1 MRLLLGLLPV
11 SAHAVDAVATGA
23 MPDAMLPPP
32 TPITA
37 GQSLYLDVSLNHAS
51 RGLFPFIDLHGRLQA
66 LPRVLRQLGFP
77 AQGEAPVYLDQL
89 EGVEVRYDARMQT
102 LALDAPLALLDLPTA
117 AIGERPVDVPAA
129 RASPGVLVNYDLYAT
144 HVADQS
150 SLALTS
156 ELRMFGIG
164 RGTLSNLALQRRF
177 QDGEARRWRS
187 DSVRLD
193 TRWTLDFPQQ
203 AVTLEV
209 GDFYSGFL
217 DWSRPVRMGGLQVG
231 RNYGLQPYRVL
242 SPTPSFLG
250 QAVVPSNVELYVDG
264 LRQYSGEVPVGPF
277 QLATQPGISGTGT
290 AQVVI
295 TDAFG
300 RSRTVD
306 FDFYGTQQLLDRG
319 LTDWSVGIGRLR
331 EDYGVR
337 SFSYDDR
344 TLASATWR
352 HGVSERFTADAHAEA
367 GGGLRQA
374 GVGGGWLAGR
384 AGVVSAAYARSALG
398 GQRGGQYSAGYNWNN
413 RRFNINLLSRRTH
426 GDYRDLGALQDSL
439 PPDITEQATLGVSL
453 EQLGALSASYLRL
466 RQADG
471 RDDRY
476 ASVFWSRTFA
486 QRWST
491 YVSANQNLSDS
502 SDRSVYVSLA
512 ATLGRD
518 RQASVALQ
526 RNGGEQ
532 LYSVDVSQP
541 VPGDGGG
548 NGMGWRMQARHGDRG
563 TGGLAEAGWLTPTG
577 RYSAGAV
584 HEGGTTYGYANAGG
598 ALVWM
603 GGHVFAAREV
613 NDAFAVVSTG
623 GIGGVPVRLENRD
636 IGVTDRRGLLL
647 VSPLLSWQRN
657 RLSID
662 TLGLP
667 ADIAAD
673 RVDDWVTPRQGAGL
687 GVSFGLR
694 RTRSVQLVVQ
704 DPSGTPLAVG
714 STVRFGRD
722 GDAVVGYDGQLYL
735 QDRPQDGRLRITTPE
750 GSCELQVP
758 APAVTAD
765 GAIPRL
771 GPLTCV
777 PVPVPTAELP

>member
-1 MRLLLGLLPV
+1 MRILLGLAPI
-11 SAHAVDAVATGA
+11 SAQAADVVAAGA

-32 TPITA
+32 TPLTA
-37 GQSLYLDVSLNHAS
+37 SQSLYLEVTLNQAP
-51 RGLFPFIDLHGRLQA
+51 RGLLPFIDQRGRLQA
-66 LPRVLRQLGFP
+66 LPQVLRQLGFP
-77 AQGEAPVYLDQL
+77 ARGEVPVYLDQL
-89 EGVEVRYDARMQT
+89 VGVQVRYDARMQT
-102 LALDAPLALLDLPTA
+102 LAIDAPLDQLDLPTA
-117 AIGERPVDVPAA
+117 TIGA
-129 RASPGVLVNYDLYAT
+129 RANDLPHASASPGVLLNYDLYAT
-144 HVADQS
+144 HVQNQS

-156 ELRMFGIG
+156 ELRVFGVG
-164 RGTLSNLALQRRF
+164 RGTLSNLSLQRRF
-177 QDGEARRWRS
+177 QDGDGRRWRS
-187 DSVRLD
+187 ESVRLD
-193 TRWTLDFPQQ
+193 TRWTLDFPEQ
-203 AVTLEV
+203 AVSLDV

-217 DWSRPVRMGGLQVG
+217 DWSRPVRMGGIQIG

-277 QLATQPGISGTGT
+277 QLATQPGISGMGT

-306 FDFYGTQQLLDRG
+306 FDFYGTQQLLARG
-319 LTDWSVGIGRLR
+319 LTDWSVGVGQLR

-337 SFSYDDR
+337 SFAYDDR

-352 HGVSERFTADAHAEA
+352 HGVTDRFTAEAHAEA

-374 GVGGGWLAGR
+374 GIGGGWLAGR
-384 AGVVSAAYARSALG
+384 AGVLTAAYARSQYGDL
-398 GQRGGQYSAGYNWNN
+398 RGGQYSVGYNWNN
-413 RRFNINLLSRRTH
+413 RRFNVNLLSRRSH

-439 PPDITEQATLGVSL
+439 PPDITEQATFGVSL
-453 EQLGALSASYLRL
+453 ERFGAVSASYLRL
-466 RQADG
+466 RQPDG
-471 RDDRY
+471 QDDRY
-476 ASVFWSRTFA
+476 ASLFWSRTFA
-486 QRWST
+486 QRWSA
-491 YVSANQNLSDS
+491 YVSANQNLGDS
-502 SDRSVYVSLA
+502 SDRSLYVSLA
-512 ATLGRD
+512 ATLGNN
-518 RQASVALQ
+518 RQASVGAQ
-526 RNGGEQ
+526 RNGSEP

-548 NGMGWRMQARHGDRG
+548 NGMGWRVQARQGDRG

-577 RYSAGAV
+577 RYSVGAV
-584 HEGGTTYGYANAGG
+584 HEGDSTYGYANAGG

-623 GIGGVPVRLENRD
+623 GIAGVPVRLENRE
-636 IGVTDRRGLLL
+636 IGVTDRNGLLL

-662 TLGLP
+662 TMGLP
-667 ADIAAD
+667 ADIAAE

-694 RTRSVQLVVQ
+694 RSRAVQFVAQ
-704 DPSGTPLAVG
+704 DSAGAALPVG
-714 STVRFGRD
+714 SVVRFGQQ
-722 GDAVVGYDGQLYL
+722 GEALVGYDGAVYL
-735 QDRPQDGRLRITTPE
+735 QDLPADGRLQVTTPE
-750 GSCELQVP
+750 GPCQLRVSLPV
-758 APAVTAD
+758 VTAT

-771 GPLTCV
+771 GPVTCV
-777 PVPVPTAELP
+777 PLAAPGSP

>member
-1 MRLLLGLLPV
+1 MRILLGLVPA
-11 SAHAVDAVATGA
+11 SAHAADVVATGA
-23 MPDAMLPPP
+23 MPDALLPPP
-32 TPITA
+32 TPLTA
-37 GQSLYLDVSLNHAS
+37 SQSLYLEVSLNQAA
-51 RGLFPFIDLHGRLQA
+51 RGLLPFTDDHGRLQA
-66 LPRVLRQLGFP
+66 SPQVLRQLGFP
-77 AQGEAPVYLDQL
+77 ARGDAPVYLDQL
-89 EGVEVRYDARMQT
+89 MGVQVRYDARMQT
-102 LALDAPLALLDLPTA
+102 LALDAPLDALQLPTTA
-117 AIGERPVDVPAA
+117 VGARPADIPVASS
-129 RASPGVLVNYDLYAT
+129 SPGVLLNYDLYGT
-144 HVADQS
+144 HVADLS

-156 ELRMFGIG
+156 EVRLFGIG

-177 QDGEARRWRS
+177 QDGDARRWRS

-217 DWSRPVRMGGLQVG
+217 DWSRPVRMGGLQIG

-264 LRQYSGEVPVGPF
+264 LRQYSGAVPVGPF

-300 RSRTVD
+300 RTRTVD
-306 FDFYGTQQLLDRG
+306 FDFYGTQQLLARG
-319 LTDWSVGIGRLR
+319 LTDWSVGVGRLR

-337 SFSYDDR
+337 SFAYDNR

-352 HGVSERFTADAHAEA
+352 HGVSDRFTAEAHAEA
-367 GGGLRQA
+367 GGGLRTA

-384 AGVVSAAYARSALG
+384 AGVVTLAYARSALG
-398 GQRGGQYSAGYNWNN
+398 ALEGGQYSMGYNWNN
-413 RRFNINLLSRRTH
+413 RRYNLNLLSRRTH

-439 PPDITEQATLGVSL
+439 PADITEQATFGVSL
-453 EQLGALSASYLRL
+453 DRLGAFSASYLRL
-466 RQADG
+466 RQAEG
-471 RDDRY
+471 QDDRY

-486 QRWST
+486 QRWSA
-491 YVSANQNLSDS
+491 YVSVNQNLSDGG
-502 SDRSVYVSLA
+502 DRSIYASLA
-512 ATLGRD
+512 TTLGRD
-518 RQASVALQ
+518 RQASAAVQ
-526 RNGGEQ
+526 HNGGEA

-548 NGMGWRMQARHGDRG
+548 NGMGWRVQARQGDRG

-577 RYSAGAV
+577 RYALGAV
-584 HEGGTTYGYANAGG
+584 HEGDSTYGYANAGG

-603 GGHVFAAREV
+603 GGHLFAAREV

-623 GIGGVPVRLENRD
+623 GIEGVPVRLENRPVG
-636 IGVTDRRGLLL
+636 ITNRRGLLL

-667 ADIAAD
+667 ADIAAE
-673 RVDDWVTPRQGAGL
+673 RVDDWVTPSQGAGL

-694 RTRSVQLVVQ
+694 RSRAVQLVVHDVAGQ
-704 DPSGTPLAVG
+704 PLPAG
-714 STVRFGRD
+714 SVARFGEQ
-722 GDAVVGYDGQLYL
+722 GDAVVGYDGALYI
-735 QDRPQDGRLRITTPE
+735 QDLPSNGRLDIATSE
-750 GSCELQVP
+750 GRCVLAVP
-758 APAVTAD
+758 PLPVAAD

-771 GPLTCV
+771 GPLVCQ
-777 PVPVPTAELP
+777 PVADEDVQ